1 MTHYNTI
8 EQEGFAEYKE
18 RGSRFLAYSLPFDDP
33 KKLKGIIQNF
43 KKEHPKAVHF
53 CFAYKIG
60 IDGNKFRSTD
70 DGEPSGSAGKPILGQ
85 IESKGLTDVLI
96 VVVRYF
102 GGTLLGVPGLI
113 NAYKSAASMSL
124 QVIPVIRKVIMVKI
138 NIEFNYT
145 QQNDINTIIK
155 KYGCNIISKENYL
168 FSIFKLQ
175 VPIDK
180 KDEVLHHLKELQNVE
195 ISYLD

>member
-18 RGSRFLAYSLPFDDP
+18 RGSRFLAYSFPFDDAQ
-33 KKLKGIIQNF
+33 KLKGIIQKL

-85 IESKGLTDVLI
+85 IESKELTDVLL

-102 GGTLLGVPGLI
+102 GGSLLGVSGLI
-113 NAYKSAASMSL
+113 NAYKSAAAMAL
-124 QVIPVIRKVIMVKI
+124 QVIPIVRKPIMIKATL
-138 NIEFNYT
+138 EFDYT
-145 QQNDINTIIK
+145 MQKEISIIIK
-155 KYGCNIISKENYL
+155 RSGCILLSQENTL
-168 FSIFKLQ
+168 FSIYKIAI
-175 VPIDK
+175 PIDK
-180 KDEVLHHLKELQNVE
+180 KDEVLHRFKEMRHVE
-195 ISYLD
+195 IS

>member
-18 RGSRFLAYSLPFDDP
+18 RGSRFLAYSFPFDDAQ
-33 KKLKGIIQNF
+33 KLKGIIQKL
-43 KKEHPKAVHF
+43 KKEHTKAVHF

-85 IESKGLTDVLI
+85 IESKELTDVLL

-102 GGTLLGVPGLI
+102 GGSLLGVSGLI
-113 NAYKSAASMSL
+113 NAYKSAAAMAL
-124 QVIPVIRKVIMVKI
+124 QVIPIVRKPIMIKATL
-138 NIEFNYT
+138 EFDYT
-145 QQNDINTIIK
+145 MQNEISIIIK
-155 KYGCNIISKENYL
+155 RSGCILLSQENTL
-168 FSIFKLQ
+168 FSIYKIAI
-175 VPIDK
+175 PIGK
-180 KDEVLHHLKELQNVE
+180 KDEVLHRFKEMRHVE
-195 ISYLD
+195 IS